1 MSIFKRI
8 RTKALSLGAAAALA
22 VGGALVAS
30 PAQAAMAFT
39 LHASVNIESMTNTV
53 YQVDIAVDGDNGTM
67 ITQLCPNI
75 KAAIPAPQGATT
87 DATVVDGTDGAKVC
101 RLVVKGDTATI
112 LNGKEE
118 KGEFT
123 FDASTLTAS
132 LSSLQAV
139 GTYKMDMKVT
149 YPGDVTSANGG
160 TISGNTVT
168 FADGT
173 TASTITGKV
182 SAEKKAEP
190 TATDK
195 ATATAKATAA
205 DKSSDSG
212 LSTGLIIGGVAAVL
226 VIAIV
231 VVAIVVSSK
240 RKQKIAQAR

>member
-39 LHASVNIESMTNTV
+39 IHANVNIESMTNTV
-53 YQVDIAVDGDNGTM
+53 YQVDIAVDGDNGTI
-67 ITQLCPNI
+67 ITQVCPNI
-75 KAAIPAPQGATT
+75 KAAIPATAGTTT
-87 DATVVDGTDGAKVC
+87 DATVVDGTDGGKVC

-112 LNGKEE
+112 LGGKEE

-123 FDASTLTAS
+123 FDASTLTGS

-149 YPGDVTSANGG
+149 YPGDVTSAKGG

-190 TATDK
+190 
-195 ATATAKATAA
+195 TATAKATAA

-231 VVAIVVSSK
+231 VVAVVVSSK
-240 RKQKIAQAR
+240 RKQKIAQGR

>member
-39 LHASVNIESMTNTV
+39 IHANVNIESMTNTV
-53 YQVDIAVDGDNGTM
+53 YQVDIAVDGDNGTI
-67 ITQLCPNI
+67 ITQVCPNI
-75 KAAIPAPQGATT
+75 KAAIPATAGTTT

-101 RLVVKGDTATI
+101 RLVVKGDTVKI
-112 LNGKEE
+112 LGGKEE

-123 FDASTLTAS
+123 FDASTLTGS

-149 YPGDVTSANGG
+149 YPGDVTSAKGG

-190 TATDK
+190 TAT
-195 ATATAKATAA
+195 AKATAA
-205 DKSSDSG
+205 EKSSDSG

-231 VVAIVVSSK
+231 VVAVVVSSK
-240 RKQKIAQAR
+240 RKQKIAQGR

>member
-39 LHASVNIESMTNTV
+39 IHANVNIESMTNTV
-53 YQVDIAVDGDNGTM
+53 YQVDIAVDGDNGTI
-67 ITQLCPNI
+67 ITQVCPNI
-75 KAAIPAPQGATT
+75 KAAIPATAGTTT
-87 DATVVDGTDGAKVC
+87 DATVVDGTDGGKVC

-112 LNGKEE
+112 LGGKEE

-123 FDASTLTAS
+123 FDASTLTGS

-149 YPGDVTSANGG
+149 YPGDVISANGG

-190 TATDK
+190 TAT
-195 ATATAKATAA
+195 AKATAA
-205 DKSSDSG
+205 EKSSDSG

-231 VVAIVVSSK
+231 VVAVVVSSK
-240 RKQKIAQAR
+240 RKQKVAQGR

>member
-53 YQVDIAVDGDNGTM
+53 YQVDIAVDGDNGTV

-75 KAAIPAPQGATT
+75 KAAIPAAQGATT

-112 LNGKEE
+112 LGGKEE

-149 YPGDVTSANGG
+149 YPGDVISAKGG

-190 TATDK
+190 TAT
-195 ATATAKATAA
+195 AKATAA
-205 DKSSDSG
+205 EKSSDSG

-231 VVAIVVSSK
+231 VVAVVVSSK
-240 RKQKIAQAR
+240 RKQKITQAR

>member
-8 RTKALSLGAAAALA
+8 RTRALSLGAAAALA
-22 VGGALVAS
+22 VGGVLVAS

-39 LHASVNIESMTNTV
+39 IHANVNIESMTNTV
-53 YQVDIAVDGDNGTM
+53 YQVDIAVDGDNGTI
-67 ITQLCPNI
+67 ITQVCPNI
-75 KAAIPAPQGATT
+75 KAAIPATAGTTT
-87 DATVVDGTDGAKVC
+87 DATVVDGTDGGKVC

-112 LNGKEE
+112 LGGKEE

-123 FDASTLTAS
+123 FDASTLTGS

-149 YPGDVTSANGG
+149 YPGDVTSAKGG

-190 TATDK
+190 
-195 ATATAKATAA
+195 TATAKATAA

-231 VVAIVVSSK
+231 VVAVVVSSK
-240 RKQKIAQAR
+240 RKQKIAQGR

>member
-39 LHASVNIESMTNTV
+39 IHANVNIESMTNTV

-67 ITQLCPNI
+67 ITQVCPNI
-75 KAAIPAPQGATT
+75 KAAIPATAGTTT
-87 DATVVDGTDGAKVC
+87 DATVVDGTDGGKVC

-112 LNGKEE
+112 LGGKEE

-123 FDASTLTAS
+123 FDASTLTGS

-149 YPGDVTSANGG
+149 YPGDVTSAKGG

-190 TATDK
+190 TAT
-195 ATATAKATAA
+195 AKATAA
-205 DKSSDSG
+205 EKSSDSG

-231 VVAIVVSSK
+231 VVAVVVSSK

>member
-39 LHASVNIESMTNTV
+39 IHANVNIESMTNTV
-53 YQVDIAVDGDNGTM
+53 YQVDIAVDGDNGTI
-67 ITQLCPNI
+67 ITQVCPNI
-75 KAAIPAPQGATT
+75 KAAIPATAGTTT
-87 DATVVDGTDGAKVC
+87 DATVVDGTDGGKVC
-101 RLVVKGDTATI
+101 RLVVKGDTVTI
-112 LNGKEE
+112 LGGKEE

-123 FDASTLTAS
+123 FDASTLTGS

-149 YPGDVTSANGG
+149 YPGDVTSAKGG

-190 TATDK
+190 TAT
-195 ATATAKATAA
+195 AKATAA
-205 DKSSDSG
+205 EKSSDSG

-231 VVAIVVSSK
+231 VVAVVVSSK
-240 RKQKIAQAR
+240 RKQKIAQGR

>member
-39 LHASVNIESMTNTV
+39 IHANVNIESMTNTV
-53 YQVDIAVDGDNGTM
+53 YQVDIAVDGDNGTI
-67 ITQLCPNI
+67 ITQVCPNI
-75 KAAIPAPQGATT
+75 KAAIPATAGTTT
-87 DATVVDGTDGAKVC
+87 DATVVDGTDGGKVC
-101 RLVVKGDTATI
+101 LLVVKGDTVKI
-112 LNGKEE
+112 LGGKEE

-123 FDASTLTAS
+123 FDASTLTGS

-149 YPGDVTSANGG
+149 YPGDVTSAKGG

-190 TATDK
+190 TAT
-195 ATATAKATAA
+195 AKAAAA

-231 VVAIVVSSK
+231 VVAVVVSSK
-240 RKQKIAQAR
+240 RKQKIAQVR

>member
-39 LHASVNIESMTNTV
+39 IHANVNIESMTNTV
-53 YQVDIAVDGDNGTM
+53 YQVDIAVDGDNGTI
-67 ITQLCPNI
+67 ITQVCPNI
-75 KAAIPAPQGATT
+75 KAAIPATAGTTT
-87 DATVVDGTDGAKVC
+87 DATVVDGTDGGKVC

-112 LNGKEE
+112 LGGKEE

-123 FDASTLTAS
+123 FDASTLTGS

-149 YPGDVTSANGG
+149 YPGNVTSAKGG

-190 TATDK
+190 TAT
-195 ATATAKATAA
+195 AKATAA
-205 DKSSDSG
+205 EKSSDSG

-231 VVAIVVSSK
+231 VVAVVVSSK
-240 RKQKIAQAR
+240 RKQKIAQGR

>member
-39 LHASVNIESMTNTV
+39 IHANVNIESMTNTV
-53 YQVDIAVDGDNGTM
+53 YQVDVAVDGDNGTI
-67 ITQLCPNI
+67 ITQVCPNI
-75 KAAIPAPQGATT
+75 KAAIPATAGTTT
-87 DATVVDGTDGAKVC
+87 DATVVDGTDGGKVC

-112 LNGKEE
+112 LGGKEE

-123 FDASTLTAS
+123 FDASTLTGS

-149 YPGDVTSANGG
+149 YPGDVTSAKGG

-190 TATDK
+190 TAT
-195 ATATAKATAA
+195 AKAAAA

-231 VVAIVVSSK
+231 VVAVVVSSK

>member
-39 LHASVNIESMTNTV
+39 IHANVNIESMTNTV
-53 YQVDIAVDGDNGTM
+53 YQVDIAVDGDNGTI
-67 ITQLCPNI
+67 ITQVCPNI
-75 KAAIPAPQGATT
+75 KAAIPATAGTTT

-112 LNGKEE
+112 LGGKEE

-123 FDASTLTAS
+123 FDASTLTGS

-149 YPGDVTSANGG
+149 YPGDVTSAKGG

-190 TATDK
+190 TAT
-195 ATATAKATAA
+195 AKATAA
-205 DKSSDSG
+205 EKSSDSG

-231 VVAIVVSSK
+231 VVAVVVSSK
-240 RKQKIAQAR
+240 RKQKIAQVR

>member
-39 LHASVNIESMTNTV
+39 IHANVNIESMTNTV
-53 YQVDIAVDGDNGTM
+53 YQVDIAVDGDNGTI
-67 ITQLCPNI
+67 ITQVCPNI
-75 KAAIPAPQGATT
+75 KAAIPATAGTTT
-87 DATVVDGTDGAKVC
+87 DATVVDGTDGGKVC

-112 LNGKEE
+112 LGGKEE

-123 FDASTLTAS
+123 FDASTLTGS

-160 TISGNTVT
+160 SISGNTVT

-173 TASTITGKV
+173 TAGTITGKV

-190 TATDK
+190 TAT
-195 ATATAKATAA
+195 AKAAA
-205 DKSSDSG
+205 AEKSSDSG

-231 VVAIVVSSK
+231 VVAVVVSSK
-240 RKQKIAQAR
+240 RKQKIAQGR

>member
-8 RTKALSLGAAAALA
+8 RIKALSLGAAAALA

-39 LHASVNIESMTNTV
+39 IHANVNIESMTNTV
-53 YQVDIAVDGDNGTM
+53 YQVDSAVDGDNGTI
-67 ITQLCPNI
+67 ITQVCPNI
-75 KAAIPAPQGATT
+75 KAAIPATAGTTT
-87 DATVVDGTDGAKVC
+87 DATVVDGTDGGKVC
-101 RLVVKGDTATI
+101 RLVVKGDTVKI
-112 LNGKEE
+112 LGGKEE

-123 FDASTLTAS
+123 FDASTLTGS

-149 YPGDVTSANGG
+149 YPGDVTSAKGG

-190 TATDK
+190 TAT
-195 ATATAKATAA
+195 AKAAAA

-231 VVAIVVSSK
+231 VVAVVVSSK
-240 RKQKIAQAR
+240 RKQKVAQGR

>member
-39 LHASVNIESMTNTV
+39 IHANVNIESMTNTV
-53 YQVDIAVDGDNGTM
+53 YQVDIAADGDNGTI
-67 ITQLCPNI
+67 ITQVCPNI
-75 KAAIPAPQGATT
+75 KAAIPATAGTTT

-101 RLVVKGDTATI
+101 RLVVKGDTVKI
-112 LNGKEE
+112 LGGKEE

-123 FDASTLTAS
+123 FDASTLTGS

-149 YPGDVTSANGG
+149 YPGDVTSAKGG

-190 TATDK
+190 TAT
-195 ATATAKATAA
+195 AKATAA
-205 DKSSDSG
+205 EKSSDSG

-226 VIAIV
+226 VIVIV
-231 VVAIVVSSK
+231 VVAVVVSSK
-240 RKQKIAQAR
+240 RKQKIAQVR

>member
-39 LHASVNIESMTNTV
+39 IHANVNIESMTNTV
-53 YQVDIAVDGDNGTM
+53 YQVDIAVDGDNGTI
-67 ITQLCPNI
+67 ITQVCPNI
-75 KAAIPAPQGATT
+75 KAAIPATAGTTT
-87 DATVVDGTDGAKVC
+87 DATVVDGTDGGKVC

-112 LNGKEE
+112 LGGKEE

-123 FDASTLTAS
+123 FDASTLTGS

-149 YPGDVTSANGG
+149 YPGDVTSAKGG

-190 TATDK
+190 TAT
-195 ATATAKATAA
+195 AKATAA
-205 DKSSDSG
+205 EKSSDSG

-231 VVAIVVSSK
+231 VVAVVVSSK
-240 RKQKIAQAR
+240 RKQKIAQVR

>member
-39 LHASVNIESMTNTV
+39 IHANVNIESMTNTV
-53 YQVDIAVDGDNGTM
+53 YQVDIAVDGDNGTI
-67 ITQLCPNI
+67 ITQVCPNI
-75 KAAIPAPQGATT
+75 KAAIPATAGTTT
-87 DATVVDGTDGAKVC
+87 DATVVDGTDGGKVC

-112 LNGKEE
+112 LGGKEE

-123 FDASTLTAS
+123 FDASTLTGS

-149 YPGDVTSANGG
+149 YPGDVTSAKGG

-190 TATDK
+190 TT
-195 ATATAKATAA
+195 TAKAAA
-205 DKSSDSG
+205 AEKSSDSG

-231 VVAIVVSSK
+231 VVAVVVSSK
-240 RKQKIAQAR
+240 RKQKIAQGR

>member
-39 LHASVNIESMTNTV
+39 IHANVNIESMTNTV
-53 YQVDIAVDGDNGTM
+53 YQVDIAVDGDNGTI
-67 ITQLCPNI
+67 ITQVCPNI
-75 KAAIPAPQGATT
+75 KAAIPATAGTTT
-87 DATVVDGTDGAKVC
+87 DATVVDGTDGGKVC

-112 LNGKEE
+112 LGGKEE

-123 FDASTLTAS
+123 FDASTLTGS

-149 YPGDVTSANGG
+149 YPGDVTSAKGG

-190 TATDK
+190 TT
-195 ATATAKATAA
+195 TAKAAA
-205 DKSSDSG
+205 AEKSSDSG

-231 VVAIVVSSK
+231 VVAVVVSSK
-240 RKQKIAQAR
+240 RKQKIAQVR

>member
-8 RTKALSLGAAAALA
+8 RTRALSLGAAAALA

-39 LHASVNIESMTNTV
+39 IHANVNIESMTNTV
-53 YQVDIAVDGDNGTM
+53 YQVDIAVDGDNGTI
-67 ITQLCPNI
+67 ITQVCPNI
-75 KAAIPAPQGATT
+75 KAAIPATAGTTT
-87 DATVVDGTDGAKVC
+87 DATVVDGTDGGKVC

-112 LNGKEE
+112 LGGKEE

-149 YPGDVTSANGG
+149 YPGDVTSAKGG

-190 TATDK
+190 TAT
-195 ATATAKATAA
+195 AKAAA
-205 DKSSDSG
+205 SEKSSDSG

-231 VVAIVVSSK
+231 VVAVVVSSK

>member
-39 LHASVNIESMTNTV
+39 IHANVNIESMTNTV
-53 YQVDIAVDGDNGTM
+53 YQVDIAVDGDNGTI
-67 ITQLCPNI
+67 ITQVCPNI
-75 KAAIPAPQGATT
+75 KAAIPATAGTTT

-112 LNGKEE
+112 LGGKEE

-123 FDASTLTAS
+123 FDASTLTGS

-149 YPGDVTSANGG
+149 YPGDVTSAKGG

-190 TATDK
+190 TAT
-195 ATATAKATAA
+195 AKATAA
-205 DKSSDSG
+205 EKSSDSG

-231 VVAIVVSSK
+231 VVAVVVSSK
-240 RKQKIAQAR
+240 RKQKIAQGR

>member
-39 LHASVNIESMTNTV
+39 IHANVNIESMTNTV
-53 YQVDIAVDGDNGTM
+53 YQVDVAVDGDNGTI
-67 ITQLCPNI
+67 ITQVCPNI
-75 KAAIPAPQGATT
+75 KAAIPATAGTTT
-87 DATVVDGTDGAKVC
+87 DATVVDGTDGGKVC

-112 LNGKEE
+112 LGGKEE

-123 FDASTLTAS
+123 FDASTLTGS

-168 FADGT
+168 FADGS
-173 TASTITGKV
+173 TAGTITGKV

-190 TATDK
+190 TAT
-195 ATATAKATAA
+195 AKATAA
-205 DKSSDSG
+205 EKSSDSG

-231 VVAIVVSSK
+231 VVAVVVSSK
-240 RKQKIAQAR
+240 RKQKIAQVR

>member
-39 LHASVNIESMTNTV
+39 IHANVNIESMTNTV
-53 YQVDIAVDGDNGTM
+53 YQVDIAVDGDNGTI
-67 ITQLCPNI
+67 ITQVCPNI
-75 KAAIPAPQGATT
+75 KAAIPATAGTTT
-87 DATVVDGTDGAKVC
+87 DATVVDGTDGGKVC

-112 LNGKEE
+112 LGGKEE

-123 FDASTLTAS
+123 FDASTLTGS

-149 YPGDVTSANGG
+149 YPGDVTSAKGG

-190 TATDK
+190 TT
-195 ATATAKATAA
+195 TAKAAAA

-231 VVAIVVSSK
+231 VVAVVVSSK

>member
-39 LHASVNIESMTNTV
+39 IHANVNIESMTNTV
-53 YQVDIAVDGDNGTM
+53 YQVDIAVDGDNGTI
-67 ITQLCPNI
+67 ITQVCPNI
-75 KAAIPAPQGATT
+75 KAAIPATAGTTT
-87 DATVVDGTDGAKVC
+87 DATVVDGTDGGKVC

-112 LNGKEE
+112 LGGKEE

-123 FDASTLTAS
+123 FDASTLTGS

-149 YPGDVTSANGG
+149 YPGNVTSANGG
-160 TISGNTVT
+160 SISGNTVT

-190 TATDK
+190 
-195 ATATAKATAA
+195 TATAKATAA

-231 VVAIVVSSK
+231 VVAVVVSSK
-240 RKQKIAQAR
+240 RKQKIAQVR

>member
-39 LHASVNIESMTNTV
+39 IHANVNIESMTNTV
-53 YQVDIAVDGDNGTM
+53 YQVDVAVDGDNGTI
-67 ITQLCPNI
+67 ITQVCPNI
-75 KAAIPAPQGATT
+75 KAAIPATAGTTT
-87 DATVVDGTDGAKVC
+87 DATVVDGTDGGKVC
-101 RLVVKGDTATI
+101 RLVVKGDTVKI
-112 LNGKEE
+112 LGGKEE

-123 FDASTLTAS
+123 FDASTLTGS

-160 TISGNTVT
+160 SISGNTVT

-173 TASTITGKV
+173 TAGTITGKV

-190 TATDK
+190 TAT
-195 ATATAKATAA
+195 AKAAA
-205 DKSSDSG
+205 AEKSSDSG
-212 LSTGLIIGGVAAVL
+212 LSTGLIIGGVAAVW

-231 VVAIVVSSK
+231 VVAVVANSK
-240 RKQKIAQAR
+240 RKQKIAQGR

>member
-39 LHASVNIESMTNTV
+39 IHANVNIESMTNTV
-53 YQVDIAVDGDNGTM
+53 YQVDIAVDGDNGTI
-67 ITQLCPNI
+67 ITQVCPNI
-75 KAAIPAPQGATT
+75 KAAIPATAGTTT
-87 DATVVDGTDGAKVC
+87 DATVVDGTDGGKVC

-112 LNGKEE
+112 LGGKEE

-149 YPGDVTSANGG
+149 YPGDVTSAKGG

-190 TATDK
+190 
-195 ATATAKATAA
+195 TATAKATAA

-231 VVAIVVSSK
+231 VVAVVVSSK
-240 RKQKIAQAR
+240 RKQKIAQGR

>member
-75 KAAIPAPQGATT
+75 KAAIPAAQGATT

-149 YPGDVTSANGG
+149 YPGDVISAKGG

-190 TATDK
+190 TAT
-195 ATATAKATAA
+195 AKATAA
-205 DKSSDSG
+205 EKSSDSG

-231 VVAIVVSSK
+231 VVAVVVSSK

>member
-39 LHASVNIESMTNTV
+39 IHANVNIESMTNTV
-53 YQVDIAVDGDNGTM
+53 YQVDIAVDGDNGTI
-67 ITQLCPNI
+67 ITQVCPNI
-75 KAAIPAPQGATT
+75 KAAIPATAGTTT
-87 DATVVDGTDGAKVC
+87 DATVVDGTDGGKVC

-112 LNGKEE
+112 LGGKEE

-123 FDASTLTAS
+123 FDASTLTGS

-160 TISGNTVT
+160 SISGNTVT

-190 TATDK
+190 TAT
-195 ATATAKATAA
+195 AKATAA
-205 DKSSDSG
+205 EKSSDSG

-231 VVAIVVSSK
+231 VVAVVVSSK
-240 RKQKIAQAR
+240 RNQIAQGR

>member
-39 LHASVNIESMTNTV
+39 IHANVNIESMTNTV
-53 YQVDIAVDGDNGTM
+53 YQVDIAVDGDNGTI
-67 ITQLCPNI
+67 ITQVCPNI
-75 KAAIPAPQGATT
+75 KAAIPATAGTTT
-87 DATVVDGTDGAKVC
+87 DATVVDGTDGGKVC

-112 LNGKEE
+112 LGGKEE

-123 FDASTLTAS
+123 FDASTLTGS

-149 YPGDVTSANGG
+149 YPGDVTSAKGG

-190 TATDK
+190 TAT
-195 ATATAKATAA
+195 AKAAAA

-231 VVAIVVSSK
+231 VVAVVVSSK
-240 RKQKIAQAR
+240 RKQKVAQGR

>member
-8 RTKALSLGAAAALA
+8 RIKALSLGAAAALA

-39 LHASVNIESMTNTV
+39 IHANVNIESMTNTL
-53 YQVDIAVDGDNGTM
+53 YQVDVAVDGDNGTI
-67 ITQLCPNI
+67 ITQVCPNI
-75 KAAIPAPQGATT
+75 KAAIPATAGTTT
-87 DATVVDGTDGAKVC
+87 DATVVDGTDGGKVC
-101 RLVVKGDTATI
+101 RLVVKGDTVKI
-112 LNGKEE
+112 LGGKEE

-123 FDASTLTAS
+123 FDASTLTGS

-149 YPGDVTSANGG
+149 YPGDVTSAKGG

-190 TATDK
+190 TT
-195 ATATAKATAA
+195 TAKAAA
-205 DKSSDSG
+205 AEKSSDSG
-212 LSTGLIIGGVAAVL
+212 LSTGLIIGGVAAVW

-231 VVAIVVSSK
+231 VVAVVANSK
-240 RKQKIAQAR
+240 RKQKIAQGR

>member
-39 LHASVNIESMTNTV
+39 IHANVNIESMTNTV
-53 YQVDIAVDGDNGTM
+53 YQVDIAVDGDNGTI
-67 ITQLCPNI
+67 ITQVCPNI
-75 KAAIPAPQGATT
+75 KAAIPATAGTTT
-87 DATVVDGTDGAKVC
+87 DATVVDGTDGGKVC

-112 LNGKEE
+112 LGGKEE

-123 FDASTLTAS
+123 FDASTLTGS

-149 YPGDVTSANGG
+149 YPGDVTSAKGG

-190 TATDK
+190 TAT
-195 ATATAKATAA
+195 AKATAA
-205 DKSSDSG
+205 EKSSDSG

-231 VVAIVVSSK
+231 VVAVVVSSK
-240 RKQKIAQAR
+240 RKQKIAQGR

>member
-53 YQVDIAVDGDNGTM
+53 YQVDIAVDGDNGTV

-75 KAAIPAPQGATT
+75 KAAIPAAQGATT

-149 YPGDVTSANGG
+149 YPGDVISANGG

-190 TATDK
+190 TAT
-195 ATATAKATAA
+195 AKATAA
-205 DKSSDSG
+205 EKSSDSG

-231 VVAIVVSSK
+231 VVAVVVSSK
-240 RKQKIAQAR
+240 RKQKIAQGR

>member
-39 LHASVNIESMTNTV
+39 IHANVNIESMTNTV
-53 YQVDIAVDGDNGTM
+53 YQVDIAVDGDNGTI
-67 ITQLCPNI
+67 ITQVCPNI
-75 KAAIPAPQGATT
+75 KAAIPATAGTTT
-87 DATVVDGTDGAKVC
+87 DATVVDGTDGGKVC

-112 LNGKEE
+112 LGGKEE

-149 YPGDVTSANGG
+149 YPGDVISANGG

-190 TATDK
+190 TAT
-195 ATATAKATAA
+195 AKATAA
-205 DKSSDSG
+205 EKSSDSG

-231 VVAIVVSSK
+231 VVAVVVSSK
-240 RKQKIAQAR
+240 RKQKIAQGR

>member
-22 VGGALVAS
+22 VGGVLVAS

-39 LHASVNIESMTNTV
+39 IHANVNIESMTNTV
-53 YQVDIAVDGDNGTM
+53 YQVDVAVDGDNGTI
-67 ITQLCPNI
+67 ITQVCPNI
-75 KAAIPAPQGATT
+75 KAAIPATAGTTT
-87 DATVVDGTDGAKVC
+87 DATVVDGTDGGKVC
-101 RLVVKGDTATI
+101 RLVVKGDTVKI
-112 LNGKEE
+112 LGGKEE

-123 FDASTLTAS
+123 FDASTLTGS

-149 YPGDVTSANGG
+149 YPGAVTSAKGG

-190 TATDK
+190 TAK
-195 ATATAKATAA
+195 AAA
-205 DKSSDSG
+205 AEKSSDSG

-231 VVAIVVSSK
+231 VVAVVVSSK
-240 RKQKIAQAR
+240 RKQKIAQGR

>member
-39 LHASVNIESMTNTV
+39 IHANVNIESMTNTV
-53 YQVDIAVDGDNGTM
+53 YQVDIAVDGDNGTI
-67 ITQLCPNI
+67 ITQVCPNI
-75 KAAIPAPQGATT
+75 KAAIPATAGTTT
-87 DATVVDGTDGAKVC
+87 DATVVDGTDGGKVC

-112 LNGKEE
+112 LGGKEE

-123 FDASTLTAS
+123 FDASTLTGS

-149 YPGDVTSANGG
+149 YPGDVTSAKGG

-190 TATDK
+190 TAT
-195 ATATAKATAA
+195 AKAAA
-205 DKSSDSG
+205 SEKSSDSG

-231 VVAIVVSSK
+231 VVAVVVSSK
-240 RKQKIAQAR
+240 RKQKIAQGR

>member
-39 LHASVNIESMTNTV
+39 IHANVNIESMTNTV
-53 YQVDIAVDGDNGTM
+53 YQVDIAVDGDNGTI
-67 ITQLCPNI
+67 ITQVCPNI
-75 KAAIPAPQGATT
+75 KAAIPATAGTTT
-87 DATVVDGTDGAKVC
+87 DATVVDGTDGGKVC

-112 LNGKEE
+112 LGGKEE

-123 FDASTLTAS
+123 FDASTLTGS

-173 TASTITGKV
+173 TAGTITGKV

-190 TATDK
+190 TAT
-195 ATATAKATAA
+195 AKATAA
-205 DKSSDSG
+205 EKSSDSG

-231 VVAIVVSSK
+231 VVAVVVSSK
-240 RKQKIAQAR
+240 RKQKIAQGR

>member
-39 LHASVNIESMTNTV
+39 IHANVNIESMTNTV
-53 YQVDIAVDGDNGTM
+53 YQVDIAVDGDNGTI
-67 ITQLCPNI
+67 ITQVCPNI
-75 KAAIPAPQGATT
+75 KAAIPATAGTTT
-87 DATVVDGTDGAKVC
+87 DATVVDGTDGGKVC

-112 LNGKEE
+112 LGGKEE

-123 FDASTLTAS
+123 FDASTLTGS

-149 YPGDVTSANGG
+149 YPGDVTSAKGG

-173 TASTITGKV
+173 TAGTITGKV

-190 TATDK
+190 TAT
-195 ATATAKATAA
+195 AKATAA
-205 DKSSDSG
+205 EKSSDSG

-231 VVAIVVSSK
+231 VVAVVVSSK
-240 RKQKIAQAR
+240 RKQKIAQGR

>member
-39 LHASVNIESMTNTV
+39 IHANVNIESMTNTV
-53 YQVDIAVDGDNGTM
+53 YQVDVAVDGDNGTI
-67 ITQLCPNI
+67 ITQVCPNI
-75 KAAIPAPQGATT
+75 KAAIPATAGTTT
-87 DATVVDGTDGAKVC
+87 DATVVDGTDGGKVC

-112 LNGKEE
+112 LGGKEE

-123 FDASTLTAS
+123 FDASTLTGS

-149 YPGDVTSANGG
+149 YPGDVTSAKGG

-190 TATDK
+190 TAT
-195 ATATAKATAA
+195 AKATAA
-205 DKSSDSG
+205 EKSSDSG

-231 VVAIVVSSK
+231 VVAVVVSSK
-240 RKQKIAQAR
+240 RKQKVAQGR

>member
-39 LHASVNIESMTNTV
+39 IHANVNIESMTNTV
-53 YQVDIAVDGDNGTM
+53 YQVDVAVDGDNGTI
-67 ITQLCPNI
+67 ITQVCPNI
-75 KAAIPAPQGATT
+75 KAAIPATAGTTT
-87 DATVVDGTDGAKVC
+87 DATVVDGTDGGKVC

-112 LNGKEE
+112 LGGKEE

-123 FDASTLTAS
+123 FDASTLTGS

-160 TISGNTVT
+160 SISGNTVT

-190 TATDK
+190 TAT
-195 ATATAKATAA
+195 AKAAAA

-231 VVAIVVSSK
+231 VVAVVVSSK
-240 RKQKIAQAR
+240 RKQKIAQVR

>member
-39 LHASVNIESMTNTV
+39 IPANVNIESMTNTV
-53 YQVDIAVDGDNGTM
+53 YQVDIAVDGDNGTI
-67 ITQLCPNI
+67 ITQVCPNI
-75 KAAIPAPQGATT
+75 KAAIPATAGTTT
-87 DATVVDGTDGAKVC
+87 DATVVDGTDGGKVC

-112 LNGKEE
+112 LGGKEE

-123 FDASTLTAS
+123 FDASTLTGS

-149 YPGDVTSANGG
+149 YPGDVTSAKGG

-190 TATDK
+190 TAT
-195 ATATAKATAA
+195 AKATAA
-205 DKSSDSG
+205 EKSSDSG

-231 VVAIVVSSK
+231 VVAVVVSSK
-240 RKQKIAQAR
+240 RKQKIAQGR

>member
-39 LHASVNIESMTNTV
+39 IHANVNIESMTNTV
-53 YQVDIAVDGDNGTM
+53 YQVDIAVDGDNGTI
-67 ITQLCPNI
+67 ITQVCPNI
-75 KAAIPAPQGATT
+75 KAAIPATAGTTT
-87 DATVVDGTDGAKVC
+87 DATVVDGTDGGKVC

-112 LNGKEE
+112 LGGKEE

-123 FDASTLTAS
+123 FDASTLTGS

-149 YPGDVTSANGG
+149 YPGDVTSAKGG

-190 TATDK
+190 TT
-195 ATATAKATAA
+195 TAKAAA
-205 DKSSDSG
+205 AEKSSDSG

-226 VIAIV
+226 VIVIV
-231 VVAIVVSSK
+231 VVAVVVSSK
-240 RKQKIAQAR
+240 RKQKIAQGR